1 LREILLC
8 KNLHLTLIIEA
19 PMSTHQPIVSNVRV
33 VTCDGYC
40 EEIEIRVPQ
49 TPLPDAISNRDAKIR
64 HDLESELQWD
74 PRIDDRK
81 IGVVVHRGIV
91 TLTGEISSYSGRC
104 AVAEIARRIEGVQAI
119 ANEVLVN
126 LPEWGVRSDVDIAE
140 AVSNMLRWNVLTRWP
155 SIQPIVS
162 GGEVTLQGQVAW
174 KFQKEAAGRLVA
186 ELAGVRH
193 VANLIEVK
201 SILARGSPAQTRL

>member
-1 LREILLC
+1 
-8 KNLHLTLIIEA
+8 
-19 PMSTHQPIVSNVRV
+19 MSTHRPIVSNLRI

-40 EEIEIRVPQ
+40 EEIETPVPKQ
-49 TPLPDAISNRDAKIR
+49 TLPEAISNRDTNIR

-81 IGVVVHRGIV
+81 IGVVVHHGIV

-104 AVAEIARRIEGVQAI
+104 TVEEIARGIEGGQAI
-119 ANEVLVN
+119 ANELLVN
-126 LPEWGVRSDVDIAE
+126 LPVWGVRSDVDIAE
-140 AVSNMLRWNVLTRWP
+140 AASHMLRWNVMTRWS

-162 GGEVTLQGQVAW
+162 GGEVTLRGQVAW

-186 ELAGVRH
+186 ELAGVRQ
-193 VANLIEVK
+193 VANLIKVK
-201 SILARGSPAQTRL
+201 SILPWGI